1 MLADPRT
8 VAFCG
13 EGGPEIFRP
22 VAFPTEVWYPD
33 PLDVEAIFAD
43 ARELY
48 ERLLRQATVPD
59 SREKAG
65 RILLLRGESGSGKTH
80 LMRAFRTRT
89 HQLALGYFGY
99 MQMTTLSG
107 NYSRYILQKL
117 IDSLDQ
123 PYYTTPACPD
133 TTTGLMRLSTAV
145 AETARLSR
153 ADLQRLRESDMGHD
167 ERAALVLDLAD
178 EAVCDPLLCDIPL
191 DLIRAMLF
199 LQSGHPAIRNRVMKY
214 LRAESLSEHDRQR
227 LGGISPLDRD
237 ESAQTM
243 IERLGQLM
251 WTVHG
256 AALVLCVDQLE
267 DIAYYEG
274 AEDKFRRAIKGLT
287 QVAAQVS
294 SALIV
299 VSCLDDYYDKL
310 RGHLDQSALD
320 RIESDPA
327 PLMLAGGRTWDEIRA
342 IVSLHLNYLFDAH
355 DVPVSDELST
365 DPLPESLLR
374 AHINQP
380 TRTVLKACKAYR
392 DACVAAGRLVPE
404 PDVPA
409 QPSSPQPPGD
419 DAEIAWQTFDQS
431 WNDFLAGFERPAVED
446 DQLLADL
453 LAESIELCSDEL
465 LPEVHFT
472 TDSDGLDT
480 FVFSMDGGQVDT
492 PARCLV
498 RLCNKAPQGGGLG
511 KQIEGL
517 LQAAD
522 GTVPPTTPVVVR
534 CTEYQPKGPKAAIAK
549 LFAQLYLR
557 TGRFVIVHDT
567 DWRTMAAIQHFRLR
581 EQEKPHFDTWL
592 RRAQPLV
599 RLKPLREI
607 LAIDGPRRRRGQST
621 ALPES
626 LNHAPAP
633 ASAPAPPTADHQ
645 VAAPPPRPDAPER
658 ACAATPVTSVPVAA
672 ARSPATVTDLL
683 IGHARSHQQQPQV
696 ISCQSLTLHTAF
708 LGSTG
713 SGKTT
718 AALNL
723 IEQLLLGG
731 VPALLVD
738 RKGDLVSY
746 ASHGAWERELDDPAL
761 QERQEQL
768 RATLDVAVY
777 TPGRADGRPLRLPI
791 VPSGLAEMKSD
802 DRNLIVQQ
810 AAHSLGSMLGY
821 KPVGKSGAYIAIL
834 DRAIA
839 TMVEQGFAEI
849 TIDSLIDYIHQR
861 DDALLS
867 AIGLLNEKLFDPLLN
882 ALQTLS
888 INKQSLFPKEGEPL
902 SAEHLFGL
910 AGNVPPGRTRLSVI
924 STKFLGD
931 TASIQFWV
939 AQLLQELI
947 RWTSKHPVS
956 TLQAVVLFDEADLYL
971 PAIGNPATKGLM
983 DNLLKRARSAGLG
996 MMLATQ
1002 SPGDFDYKCRDN
1014 INTWLLG
1021 KINEEVAIKK
1031 MKPVLKSCKRDVSGE
1046 LPGQGAGEFFYVQQ
1060 RQVTGLRS
1068 LQSAI
1073 RPRQVPEADIPSLAR
1088 STAR

>member
-8 VAFCG
+8 MAFCA

-48 ERLLRQATVPD
+48 ERLLRQATAPG
-59 SREKAG
+59 RQGKAG

-89 HQLALGYFGY
+89 HQLKLGYFGY

-123 PYYTTPACPD
+123 PYYTTSACPD

-145 AETARLSR
+145 AESDHLPR

-178 EAVCDPLLCDIPL
+178 DAVCDPLLRDIPL

-199 LQSGHPAIRNRVMKY
+199 LQSGYPAIRNRVMKY

-237 ESAQTM
+237 ESAQMM

-274 AEDKFRRAIKGLT
+274 AEEKFRRAIKGLT

-299 VSCLDDYYDKL
+299 VSCLDDYYDRL
-310 RGHLDQSALD
+310 RGYLDQSALD

-327 PLMLAGGRTWDEIRA
+327 PLMLAGVRTWDEIRA

-365 DPLPESLLR
+365 DPIPESLLR
-374 AHINQP
+374 AHVNQP

-404 PDVPA
+404 LAAPGPL
-409 QPSSPQPPGD
+409 SSPPPPSND
-419 DAEIAWQTFDQS
+419 EESAWQTFDQS
-431 WNDFLAGFERPAVED
+431 WNDFLASFERPIVED
-446 DQLLADL
+446 DQQLADL

-465 LPEVHFT
+465 SPEVHFT

-480 FVFSMDGGQVDT
+480 FVFATEGERVDT
-492 PARCLV
+492 PACCLV
-498 RLCNKAPQGGGLG
+498 RLCNRAPQGGGLG

-517 LQAAD
+517 LKAAAE
-522 GTVPPTTPVVVR
+522 TVPPTTPVVVR
-534 CTEYQPKGPKAAIAK
+534 CTEYQPKGPKAAIAG
-549 LFAQLYLR
+549 LFAELYSR
-557 TGRFVIVHDT
+557 GGRYVIVHDT
-567 DWRTMAAIQHFRLR
+567 DWRTMAAIQDFRLR

-599 RLKPLREI
+599 RLKPLQEI
-607 LAIDGPRRRRGQST
+607 MAIDGARRRRGQSE

-626 LNHAPAP
+626 PSQTPAPAP
-633 ASAPAPPTADHQ
+633 APPAAGQ
-645 VAAPPPRPDAPER
+645 EVAAPPQRPDAPER
-658 ACAATPVTSVPVAA
+658 ACDAASGLSVPVDA
-672 ARSPATVTDLL
+672 ARSPAPVTDLL
-683 IGHARSHQQQPQV
+683 VGHARSHQQQPQF

-731 VPALLVD
+731 IPALLID

-746 ASHGAWERELDDPAL
+746 ASQRAWERELDDPAL
-761 QERQEQL
+761 QQRQQQL
-768 RATLDVAVY
+768 RTTLDVAVY
-777 TPGRADGRPLRLPI
+777 TPGRADGRPIRLPI
-791 VPSGLAEMKSD
+791 VPSGLAEMVLD
-802 DRNLIVQQ
+802 DRNRIVQQ

-834 DRAIA
+834 DRAIT

-849 TIDSLIDYIHQR
+849 TIDGLIDYIHQR

-867 AIGLLNEKLFDPLLN
+867 AIGLLNEKSFEPLLV

-910 AGNVPPGRTRLSVI
+910 AGNVPPGKTRLSVI

-947 RWTSKHPVS
+947 RWTSKHPIS

-971 PAIGNPATKGLM
+971 PAIGNPATKSLM
-983 DNLLKRARSAGLG
+983 DYLLKRARSAGLG

-1002 SPGDFDYKCRDN
+1002 SPGDFDYKCREN

-1021 KINEEVAIKK
+1021 KVTEEVAIKK
-1031 MKPVLKSCKRDVSGE
+1031 MKPVFRSCKRDVSAE
-1046 LPGQGAGEFFYVQQ
+1046 LPGQGTGEFFCIQQ

-1068 LQSAI
+1068 LPSAI
-1073 RPRQVPEADIPSLAR
+1073 LPRQVPEADIPSLAR
-1088 STAR
+1088 GTAR